1 MIEADL
7 FEPVKVY
14 FEERGAK
21 VYAEVRGNDVV
32 LEQDGLY
39 FGLELKKTFN
49 LELIYQLLH
58 RRGLFHGQYA
68 VIQVV
73 NGSFR
78 NRSQAMMLLSALG
91 FGLIGVEFLKTKT
104 KVSLMMQCSKQEKSI
119 QINGKKRLR
128 MISEIT
134 NRFMEY
140 GRGGVQS
147 GSELSSYRQRAL
159 FALWLI
165 QMRGAIRPKDLDLC
179 FPGKRVGN
187 MLQQNLYGWFLKI
200 NRGTYT
206 ATDAGLTSYKAYEP
220 IVQPMLHQWEHLLKQ
235 LEQVEE

>member
-7 FEPVKVY
+7 FEPVKIY
-14 FEERGAK
+14 FEDRGAK
-21 VYAEVRGNDVV
+21 VFAEVRGNDVV
-32 LEQDGLY
+32 VEQDGLY
-39 FGLELKKTFN
+39 FGLELKKNFN
-49 LELIYQLLH
+49 LELVYQLLH

-68 VIQVV
+68 VIQIT

-104 KVSLMMQCSKQEKSI
+104 KVSLLLQCSRQDKPI
-119 QINGKKRLR
+119 QMHGKRRLR
-128 MISEIT
+128 MISEIS
-134 NRFMEY
+134 NRFIEY

-165 QMRGAIRPKDLDLC
+165 RKRGAIRPKDLDLC
-179 FPGKRVGN
+179 LPGKKVGSI
-187 MLQQNLYGWFLKI
+187 LHQNVYGWFIKI
-200 NRGTYT
+200 QRGTYI
-206 ATDAGLTSYKAYEP
+206 ATDAGIMSYETYEP
-220 IVQPMLHQWEHLLKQ
+220 LIDPMIYQWEELLKQ
-235 LEQVEE
+235 LEQT